1 MTEEWVH
8 TLGWSKTFIGS
19 GQSTALVVARKLNTG
34 AQYAIRWTKQSLNNY
49 YRMMGPTFDASV
61 GLEFMGFGGPD
72 VREGVA
78 SHREKRPPK
87 FA

>member
-1 MTEEWVH
+1 MHEATGPLTRANRCSLVTQIRKPGRWARD
-8 TLGWSKTFIGS
+8 T
-19 GQSTALVVARKLNTG
+19 QSTS
-34 AQYAIRWTKQSLNNY
+34 AIRWTKQSLNNY

-78 SHREKRPPK
+78 SHREKRPPN